1 MRSLTKIFFSLIF
14 FFPVMCQSSL
24 IGIWQ
29 GIMIK
34 DGSTIEQSSI
44 LFADIKVSSEGIE
57 GKTRDELYNTDQ
69 YAVKRFKGTANQNS
83 ITFKQSVI
91 ERKKSSSKTNWCL
104 ISATLFYS
112 DSSGYLEGRYTS
124 TDCKRNTGKI
134 ILYRSTASFSES
146 DTSAISHAWFKP
158 FIYNF
163 KKGYAAPEKLE
174 LERKN
179 FTFQPVYF
187 DHDKAEIRSEYT
199 DFLVRMVRVVDGH
212 SDLRIRVTGHTD
224 SDGSDAYNVELSKRR
239 AKALIDFFVD
249 HGLSED
255 RIEID
260 FRGEKDPVDNN
271 STPEGKQKNRRV
283 DFSFI

>member
-1 MRSLTKIFFSLIF
+1 MRSILKIFLFVFIVL
-14 FFPVMCQSSL
+14 PVMAQTSL
-24 IGIWQ
+24 EGIWQ
-29 GIMIK
+29 GILIK
-34 DGSTIEQSSI
+34 DGSAIEQSSI
-44 LFADIKVSSEGIE
+44 LFAEFKENSGSIE

-69 YAVKRFKGTANQNS
+69 YAVKRIKGTADQNTL
-83 ITFKQSVI
+83 TFKQIVI
-91 ERKKSSSKTNWCL
+91 ERKKNSSKTNWCL
-104 ISATLFYS
+104 ISATLSYS

-134 ILYRSTASFSES
+134 ILYRSTAAFSES
-146 DTSAISHAWFKP
+146 DTSSFSHAWFKP

-163 KKGYAAPEKLE
+163 KKGYVSPEKLE

-179 FTFQPVYF
+179 FAFQPVYF
-187 DHDKAEIRSEYT
+187 DHDKAEIRPEYI
-199 DFLVRMVRVVDGH
+199 DFLLRMTRVVDGH

-224 SDGSDAYNVELSKRR
+224 SDGSDAYNIDLSKRR
-239 AKALIDFFVD
+239 AKALIDFFVQ

-260 FRGEKDPVDNN
+260 FKGEKDPIDNN

-283 DFSFI
+283 DFAFI

>member
-1 MRSLTKIFFSLIF
+1 MRSILKIFLFVFIVL
-14 FFPVMCQSSL
+14 PVMAQTSL
-24 IGIWQ
+24 EGIWQ
-29 GIMIK
+29 GILIK
-34 DGSTIEQSSI
+34 DGSAIEQSSI
-44 LFADIKVSSEGIE
+44 LFAEFKENSGSIE

-69 YAVKRFKGTANQNS
+69 YAVKRIKGTADQNTL
-83 ITFKQSVI
+83 TFKQIVI
-91 ERKKSSSKTNWCL
+91 ERKKNSSKTNWCL
-104 ISATLFYS
+104 ISATLSYS

-134 ILYRSTASFSES
+134 ILYRSTAAFSDS
-146 DTSAISHAWFKP
+146 DTSSVSHAWFKP

-163 KKGYAAPEKLE
+163 KKGYVSPEKLE

-179 FTFQPVYF
+179 FAFQPVYF
-187 DHDKAEIRSEYT
+187 DHDKAEIRPEYI
-199 DFLVRMVRVVDGH
+199 DFLLRMTRVVDGH

-224 SDGSDAYNVELSKRR
+224 SDGSDAYNIDLSKRR
-239 AKALIDFFVD
+239 AKALIDFFVQ

-260 FRGEKDPVDNN
+260 FKGEKDPIDNN

-283 DFSFI
+283 DFAFI